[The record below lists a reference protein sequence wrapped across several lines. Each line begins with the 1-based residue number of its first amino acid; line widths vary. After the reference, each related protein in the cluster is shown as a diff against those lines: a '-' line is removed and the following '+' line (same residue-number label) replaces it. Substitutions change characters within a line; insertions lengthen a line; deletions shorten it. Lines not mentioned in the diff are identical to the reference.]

1 MNPFTPKV
9 IAVVRREFMLRVKSK
24 WFLLST
30 LGLPV
35 LIVGIG
41 ALAGFIAVRAATD
54 TGESRRIIGV
64 ADPSGL
70 IGDLLADEL
79 STESLEG
86 VRAADM
92 EDLTVDEAR
101 ARLADSPYDL
111 LLVIAR
117 GAGRRAAEM
126 PTAAVEDAGPDAA
139 DDAPAEPAAAEPAE
153 TDAEEGR
160 TTLLAL
166 DNVPTIV
173 ESRIRSALQRAS
185 VRARLQ
191 SIGVESI
198 DPGALLARISFDV
211 VNVTESGEARSQEL
225 YRALGFAIAFLFYMV
240 LLIYGQMIVRAVLE
254 EKQSDIVEVMLSSL
268 RPWEM
273 MLGKIVG
280 VGAVGLAQMAIWALV
295 FALAGVYGLTVG
307 APALAEAGID
317 LASLPIPWGAL
328 TLVLFF
334 LVLGYLLY
342 AGMFAGAGATIS
354 NEHDAQQ
361 AIMPI
366 TMLIIL
372 PFIAVQGVIQS
383 PNAGWAVI
391 ISLIPFFSPL
401 VMTARLFVA
410 SVPVWQWLLSLVLL
424 GLCVLAAAWVA
435 GRIYRVGIL
444 MKGQRANLPQVVR
457 WIRHG

>member
-41 ALAGFIAVRAATD
+41 ALAGFVAVRAATD
-54 TGESRRIIGV
+54 PGESRRIIGV

-70 IGDLLADEL
+70 IGDLLVDEL

-86 VRAADM
+86 VRAPDM
-92 EDLTVDEAR
+92 EGLTVDEAR
-101 ARLADSPYDL
+101 ARLAGSSYDL
-111 LLVIAR
+111 LLTIPR

-126 PTAAVEDAGPDAA
+126 PGGGGEAARPDAA
-139 DDAPAEPAAAEPAE
+139 AASGG
-153 TDAEEGR
+153 TDAEEGQ

-166 DNVPTIV
+166 DNVPTIIENRV
-173 ESRIRSALQRAS
+173 RSALQRAS

-198 DPGALLARISFDV
+198 DPGALLSRISFDV

-254 EKQSDIVEVMLSSL
+254 EKQSDIVEVMVSSL

-424 GLCVLAAAWVA
+424 GLCVLGAAWVA

>member
-9 IAVVRREFMLRVKSK
+9 AAVVRREFMLRVKSK

-41 ALAGFIAVRAATD
+41 ALSVFIAVRAASD
-54 TGESRRIIGV
+54 PGESRRVIGV

-70 IGDLLADEL
+70 IGDLLIEEL
-79 STESLEG
+79 SAETIEG
-86 VRAADM
+86 ARAADM
-92 EDLTVDEAR
+92 EAFTAEEAR
-101 ARLADSPYDL
+101 GRLADSPYDL
-111 LLVIAR
+111 LLVIPR

-126 PTAAVEDAGPDAA
+126 PGPAA
-139 DDAPAEPAAAEPAE
+139 DEPRAPAAAEPAAAEPEAAE
-153 TDAEEGR
+153 TDDGR
-160 TTLLAL
+160 ATLLAQ

-173 ESRIRSALQRAS
+173 EGRIRSALQRAS

-191 SIGVESI
+191 SIGVASI
-198 DPGALLARISFDV
+198 DPGALLSRLSFDV

-225 YRALGFAIAFLFYMV
+225 YRALGFAIAFLFYFV

-254 EKQSDIVEVMLSSL
+254 EKQSDIVEVMVSSL

-280 VGAVGLAQMAIWALV
+280 VGAVGLAQMAIWGLV
-295 FALAGVYGLTVG
+295 FALAGVYGLTAG

-317 LASLPIPWGAL
+317 LASLPIPWG
-328 TLVLFF
+328 TLLVVLFF

-361 AIMPI
+361 AVMPI

-372 PFIAVQGVIQS
+372 PFIAVQGVIQN

-391 ISLIPFFSPL
+391 VSLVPFFSPL

-424 GLCVLAAAWVA
+424 ALCVLGAAWVA

>member
-9 IAVVRREFMLRVKSK
+9 NAVVRREFMLRVKSK

-35 LIVGIG
+35 LMVGIG
-41 ALAGFIAVRAATD
+41 VLAAFIAVRAATD
-54 TGESRRIIGV
+54 VGDGQRVVGV
-64 ADPSGL
+64 ADPSRL
-70 IGDLLADEL
+70 IGDLLVEELRADSIEA
-79 STESLEG
+79 
-86 VRAADM
+86 VRAPDM
-92 EDLTVDEAR
+92 EAVSVDEAR
-101 ARLADSPYDL
+101 GALSESSYDML
-111 LLVIAR
+111 LIIPPA
-117 GAGRRAAEM
+117 AGRRAARM
-126 PTAAVEDAGPDAA
+126 PGETGETAGRDEG
-139 DDAPAEPAAAEPAE
+139 
-153 TDAEEGR
+153 EGR

-166 DNVPTIV
+166 DNVPAVIENSV
-173 ESRIRSALQRAS
+173 RAALQRAS
-185 VRARLQ
+185 VRARLG
-191 SIGVESI
+191 SLGMESV
-198 DPGALLARISFDV
+198 DPGALLSRTSFDV
-211 VNVTESGEARSQEL
+211 VNVTESGEARSQDL
-225 YRALGFAIAFLFYMV
+225 YRALGLAMAFLFYMV

-254 EKQSDIVEVMLSSL
+254 EKQSDIVEVMVSSL

-280 VGAVGLAQMAIWALV
+280 VGAVGLTQMAIWGLV
-295 FALAGVYGLTVG
+295 FGLAALYGLTAG

-317 LASLPIPWGAL
+317 IASLPIPWGAL

-361 AIMPI
+361 AVMPI

-383 PNAGWAVI
+383 PNAGWALI
-391 ISLIPFFSPL
+391 LSLIPFFSPM
-401 VMTARLFVA
+401 VMTARLFAA

-424 GLCVLAAAWVA
+424 ALCVLAAAWVA

>member
-9 IAVVRREFMLRVKSK
+9 NAVVRREFMLRVKSK

-35 LIVGIG
+35 LIVGLG
-41 ALAGFIAVRAATD
+41 VLSAFIAVRAASD
-54 TGESRRIIGV
+54 VGDSQRVVGI
-64 ADPSGL
+64 ADPSGF
-70 IGDLLADEL
+70 IGDLLVEELRADSIEAA
-79 STESLEG
+79 
-86 VRAADM
+86 RAADM
-92 EDLTVDEAR
+92 EATSVAEAR
-101 ARLADSPYDL
+101 GALSASSYDML
-111 LLVIAR
+111 LIIPPA
-117 GAGRRAAEM
+117 AGRRAARMPGGAAEM
-126 PTAAVEDAGPDAA
+126 PGETGDAVGR
-139 DDAPAEPAAAEPAE
+139 DDE
-153 TDAEEGR
+153 EEGR
-160 TTLLAL
+160 PTLLAL
-166 DNVPTIV
+166 DNVPTVI
-173 ESRIRSALQRAS
+173 ESSVRAALQRAS
-185 VRARLQ
+185 VRARLG
-191 SIGVESI
+191 SLGVEGV
-198 DPGALLARISFDV
+198 DPGDLLSRTSFEV
-211 VNVTESGEARSQEL
+211 VNVTESGEARSQDL
-225 YRALGFAIAFLFYMV
+225 YRALGLAIAFLFYMV
-240 LLIYGQMIVRAVLE
+240 LIIYGQMIVRAVLE
-254 EKQSDIVEVMLSSL
+254 EKQSDIVEVMVSSL

-280 VGAVGLAQMAIWALV
+280 VGAVGLTQMAIWGLV
-295 FALAGVYGLTVG
+295 FGLAALYGLTAG

-317 LASLPIPWGAL
+317 IASLPIPWGAL

-361 AIMPI
+361 AVMPI

-383 PNAGWAVI
+383 PNAGWALI
-391 ISLIPFFSPL
+391 LSLIPFFSPL

-424 GLCVLAAAWVA
+424 ALCVLAAAWVA

>member
-9 IAVVRREFMLRVKSK
+9 AAVVRREFVLRVKSK

-30 LGLPV
+30 LGLPL
-35 LIVGIG
+35 LIVGLG
-41 ALAGFIAVRAATD
+41 ALAAFIAVRAATD
-54 TGESRRIIGV
+54 VGETRRVIAV
-64 ADPSGL
+64 ADPAGL
-70 IGDLLADEL
+70 IGDLLIEEFVAD
-79 STESLEG
+79 SIDA
-86 VRAADM
+86 VRAAGM
-92 EDLTVDEAR
+92 EELSIDEAR
-101 ARLADSPYDL
+101 SRLSSSSYDL
-111 LLVIAR
+111 LLMIPR
-117 GAGRRAAEM
+117 TAGRRAAEM
-126 PTAAVEDAGPDAA
+126 PGQAGESAGRDAG
-139 DDAPAEPAAAEPAE
+139 DDE
-153 TDAEEGR
+153 

-166 DNVPTIV
+166 DNVPAV
-173 ESRIRSALQRAS
+173 LEGSVRAALQRAS
-185 VRARLQ
+185 VRARLRSVGVQ
-191 SIGVESI
+191 SV
-198 DPGALLARISFDV
+198 DPGDLLSRTSFEV
-211 VNVTESGEARSQEL
+211 VNVTESGEARSQDL
-225 YRALGFAIAFLFYMV
+225 YRALGFAIAFMFYFV
-240 LLIYGQMIVRAVLE
+240 LLIYGQMIVRAILE
-254 EKQSDIVEVMLSSL
+254 EKQSDIVEVMVSSL
-268 RPWEM
+268 RPWEL

-280 VGAVGLAQMAIWALV
+280 VGAVGIAQMAVWGFV
-295 FALAGVYGLTVG
+295 FALAAIYGLTGG
-307 APALAEAGID
+307 ASALAEAGID
-317 LASLPIPWGAL
+317 LANLPIPWGAIV
-328 TLVLFF
+328 LVLFF

-383 PNAGWAVI
+383 PNAGWAVVL
-391 ISLIPFFSPL
+391 SLVPFFSPL
-401 VMTARLFVA
+401 VMPARLFVA

>member
-9 IAVVRREFMLRVKSK
+9 NAVVRREFMLRVKSK

-35 LIVGIG
+35 LMVGIG
-41 ALAGFIAVRAATD
+41 VLAAFIAVRAATD
-54 TGESRRIIGV
+54 VGDGERVVGV
-64 ADPSGL
+64 ADPSRL
-70 IGDLLADEL
+70 IGDLLVEELRADSIEA
-79 STESLEG
+79 
-86 VRAADM
+86 VRAPDM
-92 EDLTVDEAR
+92 EAISVDEAR
-101 ARLADSPYDL
+101 GALSESSYDML
-111 LLVIAR
+111 LIIPPA
-117 GAGRRAAEM
+117 AGRRAARM
-126 PTAAVEDAGPDAA
+126 PGETGETAGVDEG
-139 DDAPAEPAAAEPAE
+139 EG
-153 TDAEEGR
+153 EGR

-166 DNVPTIV
+166 DNVPAVIENSV
-173 ESRIRSALQRAS
+173 RAALQRAS
-185 VRARLQ
+185 VRARLG
-191 SIGVESI
+191 SLGVEGV
-198 DPGALLARISFDV
+198 DPGNLLSRTSFEV
-211 VNVTESGEARSQEL
+211 VNVTESGEARSQDL
-225 YRALGFAIAFLFYMV
+225 YRALGLAMAFLFYMV

-254 EKQSDIVEVMLSSL
+254 EKQSDIVEVMVSSL

-280 VGAVGLAQMAIWALV
+280 VGAVGLTQMAIWGLV
-295 FALAGVYGLTVG
+295 FGLAALYGLTAG

-317 LASLPIPWGAL
+317 IASLPIPWGAL

-361 AIMPI
+361 AVMPI

-383 PNAGWAVI
+383 PNAGWALI
-391 ISLIPFFSPL
+391 LSLIPFFSPM
-401 VMTARLFVA
+401 VMTARLFAA

-424 GLCVLAAAWVA
+424 ALCVLAAAWVA